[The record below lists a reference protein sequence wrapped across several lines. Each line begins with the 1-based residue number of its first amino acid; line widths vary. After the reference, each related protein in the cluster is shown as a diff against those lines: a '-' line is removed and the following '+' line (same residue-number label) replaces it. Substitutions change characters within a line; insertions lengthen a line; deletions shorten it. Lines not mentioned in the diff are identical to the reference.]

1 MKENKVELTDEEQE
15 IKNLINFFLKKEDN
29 YELNGLKT
37 TYKYLQNKYNETNWW
52 HDGVIYDQKA
62 HAIMHI
68 LAANSETELS
78 KIIKNIK
85 NSGLQLWI
93 YLAIKDATK
102 KSVDVIEKY
111 FENLNNIKDFDHN
124 KEKKISNNLFSLI
137 EEIEKDKKYSS
148 VSFNNKDVNTLL
160 KYVEL
165 YFSEPSNYNKLDYL
179 NFNEPILNN
188 LYNWYYNEL
197 KKPDQI
203 NTYCNKLENI
213 INSMEQLLTREKN
226 TTIQKCNIICTIAK
240 TKIIINKLIN

>member
-1 MKENKVELTDEEQE
+1 
-15 IKNLINFFLKKEDN
+15 
-29 YELNGLKT
+29 
-37 TYKYLQNKYNETNWW
+37 
-52 HDGVIYDQKA
+52 
-62 HAIMHI
+62 MHI

-240 TKIIINKLIN
+240 TKIIINKLINSKYNIDEELELIAKLTEENFTTYTSVEKKLKEEFKSSH

>member
-1 MKENKVELTDEEQE
+1 MDISCNK
-15 IKNLINFFLKKEDN
+15 
-29 YELNGLKT
+29 GC
-37 TYKYLQNKYNETNWW
+37 
-52 HDGVIYDQKA
+52 H
-62 HAIMHI
+62 
-68 LAANSETELS
+68 
-78 KIIKNIK
+78 
-85 NSGLQLWI
+85 
-93 YLAIKDATK
+93 K

-240 TKIIINKLIN
+240 TKIIINKLINSKYNIDEELELIAKLTEENFTTYTSVEKKLKEEFKSSH